1 MSTGRAS
8 GAIEAVERII
18 NREEEAD
25 EILRQTVRAL
35 ADRLDVPV
43 AVRFHDEE
51 QWVVGPSAGGYA
63 ERGDGEE
70 VRYRGD
76 VVADLAAGAGLDAD
90 GRAAFVR
97 VALLISPYCLVGW
110 DIGGEDWEP

>member
-25 EILRQTVRAL
+25 EILRQTARAL
-35 ADRLDVPV
+35 ADRLGVPV
-43 AVRFHDEE
+43 AVRFLEE
-51 QWVVGPSAGGYA
+51 ERWVVGPSSGGYV
-63 ERGDGEE
+63 ERADGEE

-76 VVADLAAGAGLDAD
+76 VVADLAAGAELDAD
-90 GRAAFVR
+90 GRAAFSR
-97 VALLISPYCLVGW
+97 VAVLISPYCLVGW

>member
-35 ADRLDVPV
+35 AERLAVAV
-43 AVRFHDEE
+43 AVRFHDDDR
-51 QWVVGPSAGGYA
+51 WVVGPSSGGFA
-63 ERGDGEE
+63 DRVDGEE
-70 VRYRGD
+70 VRYRGE
-76 VVADLAAGAGLDAD
+76 VVADLASGTELDAD

>member
-1 MSTGRAS
+1 
-8 GAIEAVERII
+8 
-18 NREEEAD
+18 
-25 EILRQTVRAL
+25 
-35 ADRLDVPV
+35 
-43 AVRFHDEE
+43 
-51 QWVVGPSAGGYA
+51 
-63 ERGDGEE
+63 